1 MSLSNQTVKNLYTAN
16 GIVQNFAVTSQIVD
30 NDQLEVYTLDV
41 TDPYNV
47 VVDQQVEVTDF
58 TFDANPATQVQ
69 FLAPPTSG
77 LIVVIARKTPLTQ
90 LMDLLPAQAFSNED
104 AEVNLDRLAMM
115 IQEIYHRAILL
126 PTYYNDTSFGALQNP
141 SANALVGVN
150 ATNDGFEFKTVP
162 GLGGA
167 YVASTLGASLNNG
180 DAITVG
186 TNNRA
191 LINIVGNGHVTL
203 NATPLTAGTF
213 DGQELLLV
221 GQDDANTV
229 TILSTSTNM
238 DINGDISLGKN
249 DMLEVVW
256 IAGDSK
262 WVEKSRRT

>member
-1 MSLSNQTVKNLYTAN
+1 MSLSNQTVKNIYTAD

-47 VVDQQVEVTDF
+47 VVAQKTEVTHF
-58 TFDANPATQVQ
+58 NFDANPATEVQ

-90 LMDLLPAQAFSNED
+90 LMDLLPTQAFSNED

-115 IQEIYHRAILL
+115 LQEIFYRAILL
-126 PTYYNDTSFGALQNP
+126 PTYYNKTSFGALQNP

-167 YVASTLGASLNNG
+167 YVTSTLGAALNNN
-180 DAITVG
+180 DVITVG
-186 TNNRA
+186 TDNRA
-191 LINIVGNGHVTL
+191 ITYITGNGHVTL
-203 NATPLTAGTF
+203 NATPLTAGTL
-213 DGQELLLV
+213 DGQELLLI
-221 GQDDANTV
+221 GQDDSNTV
-229 TILSTSTNM
+229 TILSSSTNM
-238 DINGDISLGKN
+238 DMNGDISLGKN
-249 DMLEVVW
+249 DMLELVW
-256 IAGDSK
+256 VAGDSK